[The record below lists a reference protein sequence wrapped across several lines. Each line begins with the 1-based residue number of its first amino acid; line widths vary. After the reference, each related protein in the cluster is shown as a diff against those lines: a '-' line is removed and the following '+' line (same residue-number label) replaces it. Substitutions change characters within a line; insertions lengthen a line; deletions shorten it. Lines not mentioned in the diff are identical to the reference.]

1 MSSKHTHQYQ
11 RRTMGKDNSY
21 VIYMCVLPN
30 CGHYIPEN
38 LVIGR
43 TSLCNYCATGSLLIS
58 KESSGKI
65 LHKPKCFDCKQ
76 KSKRTKRDTEII
88 DSFIKRVIS

>member
-1 MSSKHTHQYQ
+1 MANKHTHQYQ

-38 LVIGR
+38 LVVGR
-43 TSLCNYCATGSLLIS
+43 VSLCNYCAGDLLVS
-58 KESSGKI
+58 KEPSGKI
-65 LHKPKCFDCKQ
+65 LHKPKCFKCKH
-76 KSKRTKRDTEII
+76 KSKRVKKDTNPII
-88 DSFIKRVIS
+88 ESFIERILS